1 VLMRL
6 AATAV
11 VIAWAVSGSTAW
23 AQPPNR
29 PQSPNRPWWKD
40 ADQKAELRLSE
51 DQAARVEAIYQEW
64 RPKLDAGFREL
75 RKRESQLDT
84 LIRGNDTTEGE
95 IIRQLEQVKQA
106 RGEMNQNWTLMLYRM
121 YRVLA
126 PDQRAKLEE
135 IRKRNERSRGPSRG
149 SSRDSGRQ

>member
-1 VLMRL
+1 MRL
-6 AATAV
+6 AAGV
-11 VIAWAVSGSTAW
+11 VIAWALAGSTAW

-29 PQSPNRPWWKD
+29 SESPNRPWWKD
-40 ADQKAELRLSE
+40 ANQKAELRLSE
-51 DQAARVEAIYQEW
+51 DQATRVETIYQEW
-64 RPKLDAGFREL
+64 RPRLDASFREL

-84 LIRGNDTTEGE
+84 LIRGNDTSEAE

-126 PDQRAKLEE
+126 PDQRARLEE

-149 SSRDSGRQ
+149 GPPRDGRQ